1 MKSRPAVQNKRQK
14 VLVVDDIAANIE
26 ILYAILRQDYDILFA
41 KSGADAV
48 RLVNREMPDLI
59 LLDIMMPDMDGYQV
73 CASLKDDPRT
83 AGIPVIFIT
92 AMRSDEDETKGLDCG
107 AIDYITKPITPAIV
121 KARVRNHLALKRS
134 HDLLEK
140 LSAELGEKNRQLE
153 VLARE
158 DGLTGLANRR
168 HFDEV
173 LDAEIKRAMR
183 TRRCLSLILCDLDH
197 FKNYNDQYGHLAGD
211 HCLRSIGDIMRSTFK
226 RAGDLAARYGGEEF
240 AVILPDTGTE
250 HAGRLAERLRQ
261 ALAARELP
269 HDINGVP
276 GLVTLSVGVVGAQA
290 TRERAAEWFISNA
303 DQALY
308 RSKDNGR
315 NQATVVKP
323 STIETPGGPAGRKST

>member
-1 MKSRPAVQNKRQK
+1 MKSRPALPNKRHK
-14 VLVVDDIAANIE
+14 VLIVDDSPANIE
-26 ILYAILRQDYDILFA
+26 ILYTILRRDYDILFA
-41 KSGADAV
+41 KSGADGV
-48 RLVNREMPDLI
+48 RIVKQERPDLI

-73 CASLKDDPRT
+73 CALLKEEPLT
-83 AGIPVIFIT
+83 ADIPVIFIT
-92 AMRSDEDETKGLDCG
+92 AMGSDQDETRGLDCG

-134 HDLLEK
+134 HDLLEQ

-197 FKNYNDQYGHLAGD
+197 FKNYNDRYGHLAGD
-211 HCLRSIGDIMRSTFK
+211 QCLRSIGDIMRGTFK

-250 HAGRLAERLRQ
+250 HAGRLAQRLRQ

-269 HDINGVP
+269 HDIDGVP
-276 GLVTLSVGVVGAQA
+276 GLVTLSVGVVGAQ
-290 TRERAAEWFISNA
+290 TSRERAADWFISNA

-315 NQATVVKP
+315 NQVTVVKP
-323 STIETPGGPAGRKST
+323 STIETPGAPVTLPLC